1 MILLDLLKKNLLG
14 VKFLFS
20 VAISDRYY
28 RLYLEE
34 VEQRLFWPLNWSY
47 LWEHCKVLKL
57 AKNMRL
63 LAGLADDAAKDLESF
78 SEWILDIGDGKINL
92 PNDGQVEIDI
102 PLDMLIKKNSVEEDP
117 TETIAKEVNI

>member
-1 MILLDLLKKNLLG
+1 
-14 VKFLFS
+14 
-20 VAISDRYY
+20 
-28 RLYLEE
+28 
-34 VEQRLFWPLNWSY
+34 
-47 LWEHCKVLKL
+47 
-57 AKNMRL
+57 MRL